1 MIITPC
7 DQITLGSKMATGS
20 SSELDM
26 GHWLLRLI
34 ALIIDG
40 VILFIIIMILFFAL
54 FIPLLFTGALLG
66 LWASWGYVLVVP
78 FALGILMVLYFLVL
92 EVYWGGT
99 VGKRIM
105 GLHVQTVSGAGVN
118 FGQAFIRNISKIFWV
133 FLLIDWLIA
142 VATPGA
148 DRRQKYT
155 DRIAGTTV
163 VSLRQPFA
171 AAAPPPPPPPPPS

>member
-1 MIITPC
+1 
-7 DQITLGSKMATGS
+7 MATGS

-40 VILFIIIMILFFAL
+40 IILGIIVGILFFAL

-66 LWASWGYVLVVP
+66 LWASWGYALVFPFVLG
-78 FALGILMVLYFLVL
+78 LLMVLYFLVL

-105 GLHVQTVSGAGVN
+105 GLQVQTVNGARVN